1 MLKSYQGTLRK
12 PLIVRG
18 NTGRGVKGTMAG
30 KLSVFKLFWISIV
43 LEIIVDSASVTEAVM
58 VPDAVVTTG
67 DVNLNMYFL
76 E

>member
-1 MLKSYQGTLRK
+1 
-12 PLIVRG
+12 
-18 NTGRGVKGTMAG
+18 MAG
-30 KLSVFKLFWISIV
+30 KLSVLKLFWISIF

-67 DVNLNMYFL
+67 DANLNMYFL